1 VAPVIWNQGPKPF
14 MVLQMVSLVRT
25 QFLGMSQMA
34 AVGHIERDCSPNIV
48 IK

>member
-1 VAPVIWNQGPKPF
+1 

-25 QFLGMSQMA
+25 HLLGMSQMA
-34 AVGHIERDCSPNIV
+34 AFGHIERDCSPNIV